1 MKHLT
6 RIYTYLA
13 ILFAVMSAGCTSNN
27 EVMQS
32 VFEAE
37 RIAETQP
44 EEALAI
50 MQAVDRSAIRGSRD
64 NARYALI
71 YSEVLYYN
79 RIYVDRD
86 TLTRAMV
93 EYYRDSDNHTER
105 ARALYQ
111 HSLVMKYSENV
122 PEAMLSLIQAEESFA
137 EIDNERLKGLIHRSK
152 GDIYGNGCLFKNALD
167 EYTTSKEYFDNIG
180 LEEHSIFAQF
190 DMGCVCLQMRDYAAA
205 EQHLIAARDYAIA
218 NNNKI
223 FLCEILHE
231 LCKSYIQNEEF
242 QKCRETLTL
251 FDTYDCLL
259 YDLHRYYCSKA
270 ISAAVEG
277 DKEEAEEMLAAAS
290 RCEDSVIE
298 DIEYAHYI
306 VNRCVGSSEIALEWH
321 ERSKNR
327 QDNLMLEVLEQPVLN
342 MQVEMLKTKLDS
354 EKRERELIRQR
365 NTITYVGIAI
375 LAVLAMVYIWYRI
388 RKKNQDIAQ
397 YIETIAELQL
407 VDRNLSTPMVESI
420 SALYRDRFNE
430 LNDLC
435 DTYYDHSG
443 TARQKNLVIDQLT
456 HTIDAIKSDQRRLIE
471 IEDSVN
477 KYRDNLMHKLHE
489 QLPRLSERDYRVA
502 LYSFAGFSNRAIA
515 LFIDSNPATVSK
527 IKYSI
532 KQKMRK
538 IESDDSEVIQN
549 ALSEK

>member
-259 YDLHRYYCSKA
+259 YDHHRYYCSKA

-277 DKEEAEEMLAAAS
+277 DKEEAEEMLAVAS